1 MAREV
6 ERGTVAREVERG
18 TVATEVRR
26 GTVARR
32 KKCYGQAV
40 LLTPDNRSARG
51 KGAKKLVQSK
61 NENQRLSGRSLSMR
75 LKRTARLNTGGRALN
90 EGKFYTPV
98 LQIFGEVVC
107 WQAGCG
113 ITGNALIAV
122 ATTCPDRLIAY
133 RPSSVWLDA
142 E

>member
-6 ERGTVAREVERG
+6 E
-18 TVATEVRR
+18 R

-61 NENQRLSGRSLSMR
+61 NKNIRLSARRLSKVKKKSKAQYR
-75 LKRTARLNTGGRALN
+75 R
-90 EGKFYTPV
+90 EGPK
-98 LQIFGEVVC
+98 
-107 WQAGCG
+107 
-113 ITGNALIAV
+113 
-122 ATTCPDRLIAY
+122 
-133 RPSSVWLDA
+133 
-142 E
+142 